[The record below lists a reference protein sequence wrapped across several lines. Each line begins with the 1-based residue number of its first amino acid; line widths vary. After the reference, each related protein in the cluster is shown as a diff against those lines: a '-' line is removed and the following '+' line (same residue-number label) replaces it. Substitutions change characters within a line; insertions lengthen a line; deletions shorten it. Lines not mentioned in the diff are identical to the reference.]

1 MTTLTGTTAGTT
13 AASPA
18 DPATILEHM
27 PLFYDFTHH
36 ELRKIA
42 AQAQL
47 RTFDA
52 REEIFRSGDAG
63 DRIYFVISGL
73 VRLTAHES
81 EAVLP
86 DDFII
91 RSRGVFGEDCAFDES
106 PRGLAAEALMRT
118 ECIVLSAHSLRRLE
132 DEHPRI
138 AIRLIRKLARTT
150 SLRLR
155 QAVGKRLPVAPET
168 RKIPASPVPS
178 KAVEPAGRLDGLK
191 RLLGSFRNPG
201 GPKAVQPA

>member
-1 MTTLTGTTAGTT
+1 M
-13 AASPA
+13 
-18 DPATILEHM
+18 DPVAILEHM

-36 ELRKIA
+36 EIRKIA
-42 AQAQL
+42 AQAEL
-47 RTFDA
+47 RTFDPRA
-52 REEIFRSGDAG
+52 EIFRAGDAG

-81 EAVLP
+81 EAVLA

-91 RSRGVFGEDCAFDES
+91 RSRGAFGEDCAFDES
-106 PRGLAAEALMRT
+106 PRGLTAEALMRT
-118 ECIVLSAHSLRRLE
+118 ECIVLSAHALRRLE

-155 QAVGKRLPVAPET
+155 QAVGKRLQVADAPRKAPVG
-168 RKIPASPVPS
+168 PVVN
-178 KAVEPAGRLDGLK
+178 KAAGPAGRLDAIK
-191 RLLGSFRNPG
+191 RLLGSFRNPD